1 MIVPLQLV
9 LLNRQ
14 VYTPKVIGTPTEYL
28 EDTGGVDWTT
38 KTLNVHTCT
47 TGNLLVLGATRSNTG
62 ATGTFGTATFAGAT
76 LNEIGKVSS
85 TNNGLPRIAAW
96 WLRGASQAVNPN
108 FVINSGANT
117 RDAIFYFINIDRFA
131 TGIPVRNFASNTYA
145 STAKNSHALTV
156 TSQNSKSL
164 LFNFTY
170 SGNDDAMPMT
180 SSWTLIDSGKTGN
193 NTIADFSCVLSKK
206 IAGGRGSITHTA
218 GASTTVANWAA
229 LSFELK
235 PFGVY

>member
-1 MIVPLQLV
+1 MIVPLQLI

-14 VYTPKVIGTPTEYL
+14 VYTPKIIGTPTEYL
-28 EDTGGVDWTT
+28 EDTGGVDWAT

-47 TGNLLVLGATRSNTG
+47 TGNLLVFGATRSNTG
-62 ATGTFGTATFAGAT
+62 ANGAFGAATYDGAT
-76 LNEIGKVSS
+76 MNSIGTVTS

-96 WLRGASQAVNPN
+96 WLRGASQAVNPD
-108 FVINSGANT
+108 FVVNNGANS
-117 RDAIFYFINIDRFA
+117 RDAIFYFVNIDRFA
-131 TGIPVRNFASNTYA
+131 TGMPVRGFVSNAYA
-145 STAKNSHALTV
+145 STAKNSHALAV
-156 TSQNSKSL
+156 SALNSKGL

-206 IAGGRGSITHTA
+206 IAGGRGSFTHTA
-218 GASTTVANWAA
+218 GANTNVANWAA

-235 PFGVY
+235 PFGAY